1 MASLRRVVS
10 ASRGGPPVIT
20 VSGLAG
26 SGKSAAAS
34 AIARHFGLE
43 LVTVGDIF
51 RRLAREDGLSLDK
64 YLSKNPKNVHIK
76 ADRAAYLL
84 AKRGGCVLVGRLTGL
99 VAGPS
104 AFKIFL
110 VAPLQVRARRV
121 ALRDGISYREALLA
135 VRRRDRIDL
144 STYRRIYGIDVND
157 FSAYNLVFDTQ
168 YFSREATARLLIKIV
183 GEALRGS
190 KNKAL
195 SGWRHFWR
203 GTGHWFWSRQSLC
216 PSCFGFG
223 CSRLIRTSARSAG
236 TFPTTWQRERPL
248 QAST

>member
-10 ASRGGPPVIT
+10 ASRGGLPVIT

-43 LVTVGDIF
+43 LVTIGDIF
-51 RRLAREDGLSLDK
+51 RRLARKEGLSLEK
-64 YLSKNPKNVHIK
+64 YLSRNPVGVHVK
-76 ADRAAYLL
+76 ADRATYSL

-110 VAPLQVRARRV
+110 VAPLEVRAQRV
-121 ALRDGISYREALLA
+121 ALRDGISYREALHA
-135 VRRRDRIDL
+135 VRKRDRIDL
-144 STYRRIYGIDVND
+144 STYERIYGIDVND

-168 YFSREATARLLIKIV
+168 YFSREATARLLTRIV
-183 GEALRGS
+183 GEALKKGG
-190 KNKAL
+190 K
-195 SGWRHFWR
+195 SG
-203 GTGHWFWSRQSLC
+203 
-216 PSCFGFG
+216 
-223 CSRLIRTSARSAG
+223 RTKTR
-236 TFPTTWQRERPL
+236 R
-248 QAST
+248 